1 MSAPDPAKKLSALL
15 KKLRASY
22 GETLT
27 DPWMEGCPEGADP
40 LLWHLVFSFL
50 AWESTTVK
58 AVAANKRLHA
68 SVVDYNELRV
78 CLTDELAEMIGDRYP
93 RARERVT
100 RLRSALNDLYRRE
113 HAVSLA
119 KLVDMPKREARQV
132 LDSLEG
138 TPPYVSARIMLL
150 SLGGHSFP
158 IDERIHLALLSEDAA
173 PQDFGEATGWL
184 ERQFRVGEAMPAY
197 LLIEAWMNDRPLP
210 KPPSRPAK
218 RPITPKPARPEVADE
233 PRARRGPTSP
243 EKPRTKKT
251 AKS

>member
-1 MSAPDPAKKLSALL
+1 VSAPDPAKKLSALL
-15 KKLRASY
+15 KRLRSTY
-22 GETLT
+22 GEAVS

-40 LLWHLVFSFL
+40 LLWHLIFCFL
-50 AWESTTVK
+50 AWESTTSR
-58 AVAANKRLHA
+58 AVAANKRLHT

-78 CLTDELAEMIGDRYP
+78 CLPDELVAMIGDRYP

-119 KLVDMPKREARQV
+119 KLVDMPKRDARQV

-138 TPPYVSARIMLL
+138 TPAFVSARMMLL

-158 IDERIHLALLSEDAA
+158 MDERIHQALVAEDAA
-173 PQDFGEATGWL
+173 PADIEEAAGWL
-184 ERQFRVGEAMPAY
+184 ERQFRVGEAAPAY
-197 LLIEAWMNDRPLP
+197 TLIEAWLNDRPLP
-210 KPPSRPAK
+210 KAPTRTGKRSGTAK
-218 RPITPKPARPEVADE
+218 GPRTEEAEEARPG
-233 PRARRGPTSP
+233 RRTST
-243 EKPRTKKT
+243 EKPQSKKA